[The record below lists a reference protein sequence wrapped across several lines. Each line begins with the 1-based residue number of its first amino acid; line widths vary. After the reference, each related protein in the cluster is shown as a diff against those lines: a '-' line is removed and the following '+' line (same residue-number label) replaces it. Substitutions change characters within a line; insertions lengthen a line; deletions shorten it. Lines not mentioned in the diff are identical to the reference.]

1 MKIYIKK
8 VRLMES
14 TYSENEIT
22 KAMIGKELEVRNI
35 YLSADTISVFTE
47 DKSDWWNFNLSDV
60 RFLTPHKFQDNYI
73 AIGDEIYAYGKWRTV
88 EYFDSKGL
96 LDTSNNYFK
105 IDNITDHRTGLKE
118 TEEMTLK
125 QVCKELGRDIKIIK
139 E

>member
-35 YLSADTISVFTE
+35 YFSADTIGVFTE

-60 RFLTPHKFQDNYI
+60 RFLTSHKFQDNYI

-88 EYFDSKGL
+88 SYFSEDRL
-96 LDTSNNYFK
+96 LTS
-105 IDNITDHRTGLKE
+105 DNMYCILPSITDHRTGLKE
-118 TEEMTLK
+118 TEEMTLN

>member
-1 MKIYIKK
+1 
-8 VRLMES
+8 MES

-60 RFLTPHKFQDNYI
+60 RFLTSHKFQDNYI
-73 AIGDEIYAYGKWRTV
+73 AIGDEIQVYGEWRTV

-96 LDTSNNYFK
+96 LDTGNNYFK

-118 TEEMTLK
+118 TEEMTLN